1 MSKRKNTKT
10 TAAKPDPATTT
21 PAQLK
26 TYARLREIANRK
38 LLKRRR
44 QKSGQ

>member
-1 MSKRKNTKT
+1 MSKRKTKDQ
-10 TAAKPDPATTT
+10 AATPATTIEQRILERQRQNMRR
-21 PAQLK
+21 A
-26 TYARLREIANRK
+26 